1 MEEGRLVQVELVVL
15 VVVEHTVVTPVELE
29 LLTKG
34 LPVELGQENL
44 RTQELVVE
52 ELELLGVVVLLVR
65 LELVE
70 ME

>member
-1 MEEGRLVQVELVVL
+1 MVRLVQVVLVVQ
-15 VVVEHTVVTPVELE
+15 VVVEHTVVTPVEQE

-34 LPVELGQENL
+34 LLVELVQENL
-44 RTQELVVE
+44 RMQELVEE

>member
-1 MEEGRLVQVELVVL
+1 MVERLVQVEQVVQ
-15 VVVEHTVVTPVELE
+15 VVVELTVVMPVELE

-34 LPVELGQENL
+34 LLVELVQENL
-44 RTQELVVE
+44 RMQELVEV
-52 ELELLGVVVLLVR
+52 ELELLGVVVRLVR

>member
-1 MEEGRLVQVELVVL
+1 MVLLVQVEQVVL

-44 RTQELVVE
+44 RMQELVVG